1 MSGFI
6 AESSEIGLH
15 EVSPT
20 GLVNYIQNFTNWD
33 LVGARMRGDLP
44 VSVWDVMRYP
54 FEVYDNLSKYFT
66 KNKQTCNLYLLT
78 MIEEINVKRT
88 KLTRRGS
95 YVAE

>member
-1 MSGFI
+1 MFTPENLVTIFRGHNITFVSGFI
-6 AESSEIGLH
+6 AYVNENGLH

-54 FEVYDNLSKYFT
+54 IEVCYT
-66 KNKQTCNLYLLT
+66 
-78 MIEEINVKRT
+78 
-88 KLTRRGS
+88 
-95 YVAE
+95 